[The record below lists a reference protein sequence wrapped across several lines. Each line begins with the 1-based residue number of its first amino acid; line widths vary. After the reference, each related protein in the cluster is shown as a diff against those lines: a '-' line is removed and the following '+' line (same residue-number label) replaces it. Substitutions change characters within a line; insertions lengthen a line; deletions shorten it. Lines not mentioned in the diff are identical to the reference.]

1 MELLPL
7 IQKIPATFW
16 GVIVGSFFT
25 ITGVIL
31 TNRSNTSRLRIQLD
45 HDRKIKKQEREL
57 NLRKEIYLAAAEAIS
72 VGLGVIG
79 RIGNLGISYDELMKS
94 FADKSPSIAKV
105 NVIANNDTIKAL
117 AAFMEELT
125 SGLLRLSHERL
136 KLSSVQ
142 QRISFIQKEIDKASD
157 ERDRMIRLMKE
168 YNLEGSND
176 KQRWAIIEKN
186 SEFER
191 KRIEGLS
198 NEKSKLELELF
209 PSQMGLARECQSES
223 AVLSNLLTPLIGCI
237 RAELELPFDEISY
250 AQVIEGSQKKQ
261 TALINQFI
269 ADVAKHL
276 EQLKAERGEKLHN
289 HGAVP
294 EAERDAAPHTR

>member
-1 MELLPL
+1 M
-7 IQKIPATFW
+7 
-16 GVIVGSFFT
+16 GSFFT

-45 HDRKIKKQEREL
+45 HDRQIKKQEREL
-57 NLRKEIYLAAAEAIS
+57 NLRKEIYLAAVEAIS
-72 VGLGVIG
+72 AGLGVIG
-79 RIGNLGISYDELMKS
+79 RIGNLNISYDKLMES

-136 KLSSVQ
+136 KLSAVQ

-157 ERDRMIRLMKE
+157 ERDRMIGLMKE

-198 NEKSKLELELF
+198 KEKSKLELELF
-209 PSQMGLARECQSES
+209 PAQMVLARECQSES
-223 AVLSNLLTPLIGCI
+223 AVLANLLTPLIGCV

-261 TALINQFI
+261 TVQINQFI
-269 ADVAKHL
+269 ADVARHL
-276 EQLKAERGEKLHN
+276 EQLKAGRGEELPN
-289 HGAVP
+289 HGVVP
-294 EAERDAAPHTR
+294 EAARDAAPHTP